1 MENAVLQKYIETIP
15 VIKDALGMDIMMSV
29 TDGYKFL
36 AYWRGDKIVA
46 DIHIGDPLS
55 HDDPM
60 WRSFTTG
67 EKLEQIMP
75 ASVYGFEFRAITVP
89 LKDGKEIVGT
99 MGIAISMENETF
111 TKEASNKLLDSI
123 DKIHSEVNAIYKD
136 NDISKNI
143 ANSIMSSTDDLL
155 ANVAEIQKFAQDI
168 QNISTKT
175 NMLSLNAS
183 IEAARSGEAGR
194 GFAVVAE
201 EMRKLANDTKE
212 SSVKILDVLNGLVN
226 SVTKM
231 NDDLS
236 EQEKTQT
243 QQLES
248 TQNLVDAV
256 SDIETTAHKIL
267 EKIN

>member
-1 MENAVLQKYIETIP
+1 MENAVLQKYLETIP
-15 VIKDALGMDIMMSV
+15 VIKDALGMDTMMSV
-29 TDGYKFL
+29 TDGHQFL
-36 AYWRGDKIVA
+36 GYWRGDKIVA
-46 DIHIGDPLS
+46 DIHIGDPLP

-75 ASVYGFEFRAITVP
+75 ASVYGFEFRAITIP
-89 LKDGKEIVGT
+89 LKDGNEIVGT

-111 TKEASNKLLDSI
+111 TKESSNKLLDSI
-123 DKIHSEVNAIYKD
+123 EKIHSEVDEIYKD

-143 ANSIMSSTDDLL
+143 ADNIMSSTGDLL

-183 IEAARSGEAGR
+183 IEAARSGETGR

-212 SSVKILDVLNGLVN
+212 SSVKILEVLNGLV
-226 SVTKM
+226 SAVTKM

-248 TQNLVDAV
+248 TQKLVDAV
-256 SDIETTAHKIL
+256 STIETTAHEIL
-267 EKIN
+267 EKIS